1 MNAIT
6 NKQVK
11 ANRTNCITNDI
22 NDLWVYLKRIIEI
35 KTKKKRKKPSKN
47 VIQKKIRNKNCL

>member
-1 MNAIT
+1 MYEIIGKQKMNAST

-22 NDLWVYLKRIIEI
+22 NDLWVYVEAV
-35 KTKKKRKKPSKN
+35 N
-47 VIQKKIRNKNCL
+47 